1 MILGVRACMLT
12 IRHYVTNTT
21 DSQNAGA
28 LGWDVMQEAAALG
41 GQRPTSSVNVPAASS
56 LLDHP
61 RTVSLREADLLPH
74 PDGWLTGLFDPA
86 NLDAL
91 IAASQDA
98 SGAAETFARVEG
110 TLAGCHRK
118 VPATERRWTPRQ

>member
-1 MILGVRACMLT
+1 MPCALR
-12 IRHYVTNTT
+12 RHP
-21 DSQNAGA
+21 DRPRGAGP
-28 LGWDVMQEAAALG
+28 GWPA
-41 GQRPTSSVNVPAASS
+41 PPSSANVPAASR

-61 RTVSLREADLLPH
+61 RTVDLHEADLLPPPGRLAH
-74 PDGWLTGLFDPA
+74 GLFDPA

-98 SGAAETFARVEG
+98 SGAAETFARVER

>member
-1 MILGVRACMLT
+1 VPYGGTRT
-12 IRHYVTNTT
+12 GH
-21 DSQNAGA
+21 
-28 LGWDVMQEAAALG
+28 AAPALG
-41 GQRPTSSVNVPAASS
+41 GRRLRAAPTSPRPADCSTIRAPSTCTRPTCY
-56 LLDHP
+56 P
-61 RTVSLREADLLPH
+61 RL
-74 PDGWLTGLFDPA
+74 DGWLAGLFDPA

-98 SGAAETFARVEG
+98 SGAAETFARVER